1 MLRSTSTARDELTL
15 LTFDS
20 FLFSSRPPARRSNP
34 ISHHRLT
41 SNTWY
46 ETSPSSSSSRNH
58 YNSNTTN
65 SSSKVF
71 QQPDSSSYDRHNSSD
86 LIDTTSPSAVTTSN
100 SNTIKD
106 AKGLLSTQ
114 TQTLITNSAEPSSVA
129 PYKSKLLI
137 NNHHHH
143 HLKTIKS
150 RSGSESP
157 ISGRS
162 SRSHSRSPSS
172 CSSASSHTTTPTSSH
187 SSPASGAGEIVTHST
202 PSSHH
207 HRSIKSNS
215 TGKSSSAGHSHH
227 QRHRRN
233 LQASL
238 SSVPIPNSIDKPA
251 STTSSLS
258 SSGSVSGSNPVVHS
272 EDNRPLAIC
281 VKNLPLRSSD
291 TSLKDGLFHEYKKH
305 GKVTWVKVVGQ
316 SHERYALV
324 CFKKPEDVE
333 KALEVSQD
341 KLFFGCKIEVQP
353 YQGYDVDD
361 NEFRP
366 YEAEIDEYQSKSTR
380 TLFIGNLEKNVTVA
394 ELRKAFEVFGEI
406 LEIDI
411 KKQGSS
417 PYAFCQYADIVSVVK
432 AVRKMDGEHFGSTRI
447 KLGFGKSMP
456 TTCVWLDGIL
466 DGVSEHY
473 LTQQFSRFGT
483 VQKVAIDRDRKTA
496 LVSFDQIQC
505 AQQAVKETRG
515 TAIRGRKLQ
524 VDYASRECVDAFYAR
539 LEKLGVQPANINV
552 ESLITPGNN
561 MVRHTFNTSR
571 SRASSFS
578 RPGNP
583 VSGATSPTSTPS
595 AGSTPRHQSSSSNSK
610 KFRYAAAGSPEFYD
624 SNEYLDT
631 YGAGYDQ
638 ERLAG
643 DSDILNDGETI
654 TITSSSRS
662 RRCDN
667 KSEGECHAPCPEVRA
682 LNVSSIAT
690 FAGDIR
696 LVQRVD
702 SESGNS
708 GITSSI
714 RRRGERSPGESARHA
729 CGCDNET
736 NCGTFLPPLP
746 FRRDEDP

>member
-1 MLRSTSTARDELTL
+1 M
-15 LTFDS
+15 
-20 FLFSSRPPARRSNP
+20 
-34 ISHHRLT
+34 
-41 SNTWY
+41 
-46 ETSPSSSSSRNH
+46 
-58 YNSNTTN
+58 
-65 SSSKVF
+65 
-71 QQPDSSSYDRHNSSD
+71 
-86 LIDTTSPSAVTTSN
+86 TTSN
-100 SNTIKD
+100 SSNTIKD
-106 AKGLLSTQ
+106 TKGLLSTQ
-114 TQTLITNSAEPSSVA
+114 TQTLLAVQNAEQPNAA

-137 NNHHHH
+137 NNHHH

-172 CSSASSHTTTPTSSH
+172 CSSTSSHTTTPTSSH
-187 SSPASGAGEIVTHST
+187 SSPASAGAGEIVTHST

-207 HRSIKSNS
+207 HHHHRHIKSNS
-215 TGKSSSAGHSHH
+215 TGKASTGNSHH

-238 SSVPIPNSIDKPA
+238 ASVPTIPNSIDKPA

-380 TLFIGNLEKNVTVA
+380 TLFIGNLEKHVTVA

-473 LTQQFSRFGT
+473 LTQQFSRFGA

-595 AGSTPRHQSSSSNSK
+595 AGSTPRHHSSSGSVGK
-610 KFRYAAAGSPEFYD
+610 KFRYAAAGSPEFYG
-624 SNEYLDT
+624 SNEFLDSYGNT
-631 YGAGYDQ
+631 YEQ
-638 ERLAG
+638 ERVAVGG
-643 DSDILNDGETI
+643 DSDHLNDVEAI
-654 TITSSSRS
+654 AITSSSSR
-662 RRCDN
+662 RRCD
-667 KSEGECHAPCPEVRA
+667 K
-682 LNVSSIAT
+682 
-690 FAGDIR
+690 
-696 LVQRVD
+696 
-702 SESGNS
+702 
-708 GITSSI
+708 
-714 RRRGERSPGESARHA
+714 SPGKK
-729 CGCDNET
+729 
-736 NCGTFLPPLP
+736 
-746 FRRDEDP
+746 

>member
-1 MLRSTSTARDELTL
+1 M
-15 LTFDS
+15 
-20 FLFSSRPPARRSNP
+20 
-34 ISHHRLT
+34 
-41 SNTWY
+41 
-46 ETSPSSSSSRNH
+46 
-58 YNSNTTN
+58 
-65 SSSKVF
+65 
-71 QQPDSSSYDRHNSSD
+71 
-86 LIDTTSPSAVTTSN
+86 TTSN
-100 SNTIKD
+100 NSTTIKES
-106 AKGLLSTQ
+106 KGLLPTQ
-114 TQTLITNSAEPSSVA
+114 TQALITNSEPPIA
-129 PYKSKLLI
+129 ATYKSKLII
-137 NNHHHH
+137 NNHLHH

-172 CSSASSHTTTPTSSH
+172 CSSASSHTTAPTSSH
-187 SSPASGAGEIVTHST
+187 SSPVSGGAGEIVTHST

-207 HRSIKSNS
+207 QNHSRNIKSGTSS
-215 TGKSSSAGHSHH
+215 TGKASTGKSHH

-238 SSVPIPNSIDKPA
+238 SNVSIPNSSIDKPA

-272 EDNRPLAIC
+272 DDNRPLAIC

-380 TLFIGNLEKNVTVA
+380 TLFIGNLEKHVTVA

-473 LTQQFSRFGT
+473 LTQQFSRFGA
-483 VQKVAIDRDRKTA
+483 VQKVAIDRDRKMA

-561 MVRHTFNTSR
+561 MVRHTFNSTTR

-595 AGSTPRHQSSSSNSK
+595 AGSTPRHHSSSGSVGK

-624 SNEYLDT
+624 SNEYLET
-631 YGAGYDQ
+631 YGSSYDQ
-638 ERLAG
+638 ERTVGA
-643 DSDILNDGETI
+643 DSDLLNDGEAL
-654 TITSSSRS
+654 TITSSSAR
-662 RRCDN
+662 RRCD
-667 KSEGECHAPCPEVRA
+667 K
-682 LNVSSIAT
+682 
-690 FAGDIR
+690 
-696 LVQRVD
+696 
-702 SESGNS
+702 
-708 GITSSI
+708 
-714 RRRGERSPGESARHA
+714 SPG
-729 CGCDNET
+729 DN
-736 NCGTFLPPLP
+736 
-746 FRRDEDP
+746 

>member
-1 MLRSTSTARDELTL
+1 M
-15 LTFDS
+15 
-20 FLFSSRPPARRSNP
+20 
-34 ISHHRLT
+34 
-41 SNTWY
+41 
-46 ETSPSSSSSRNH
+46 
-58 YNSNTTN
+58 
-65 SSSKVF
+65 
-71 QQPDSSSYDRHNSSD
+71 
-86 LIDTTSPSAVTTSN
+86 
-100 SNTIKD
+100 
-106 AKGLLSTQ
+106 
-114 TQTLITNSAEPSSVA
+114 
-129 PYKSKLLI
+129 
-137 NNHHHH
+137 
-143 HLKTIKS
+143 
-150 RSGSESP
+150 SG
-157 ISGRS
+157 
-162 SRSHSRSPSS
+162 
-172 CSSASSHTTTPTSSH
+172 
-187 SSPASGAGEIVTHST
+187 GAGEIVTHST

-207 HRSIKSNS
+207 HHRNIKSNS
-215 TGKSSSAGHSHH
+215 TGKTLENLHH
-227 QRHRRN
+227 PRHRRN

-238 SSVPIPNSIDKPA
+238 ASVPILNSSIDKPA

-473 LTQQFSRFGT
+473 LTQQFSRFGN

-539 LEKLGVQPANINV
+539 LEKLGVQPANISV
-552 ESLITPGNN
+552 ESLITPGNS
-561 MVRHTFNTSR
+561 MLRHTFNPSR

-578 RPGNP
+578 RPENP

-595 AGSTPRHQSSSSNSK
+595 AGSTPRHHSSTGSVGK
-610 KFRYAAAGSPEFYD
+610 KFRYAVAGSPEFYD

-631 YGAGYDQ
+631 YNSGFDQ
-638 ERLAG
+638 KRVAASETDHVNEA
-643 DSDILNDGETI
+643 ETI
-654 TITSSSRS
+654 TTTSVSR
-662 RRCDN
+662 RRCD
-667 KSEGECHAPCPEVRA
+667 KSP
-682 LNVSSIAT
+682 
-690 FAGDIR
+690 GDIYK
-696 LVQRVD
+696 
-702 SESGNS
+702 
-708 GITSSI
+708 TK
-714 RRRGERSPGESARHA
+714 
-729 CGCDNET
+729 
-736 NCGTFLPPLP
+736 F
-746 FRRDEDP
+746 F

>member
-1 MLRSTSTARDELTL
+1 MLIA
-15 LTFDS
+15 
-20 FLFSSRPPARRSNP
+20 
-34 ISHHRLT
+34 
-41 SNTWY
+41 
-46 ETSPSSSSSRNH
+46 
-58 YNSNTTN
+58 NSE
-65 SSSKVF
+65 
-71 QQPDSSSYDRHNSSD
+71 QP
-86 LIDTTSPSAVTTSN
+86 V
-100 SNTIKD
+100 
-106 AKGLLSTQ
+106 
-114 TQTLITNSAEPSSVA
+114 VA

-137 NNHHHH
+137 NNHHHN
-143 HLKTIKS
+143 LKTIKS

-187 SSPASGAGEIVTHST
+187 SSPSGGAGEIVTHST

-207 HRSIKSNS
+207 HRNIKTNS
-215 TGKSSSAGHSHH
+215 SGKASSGSSHN

-233 LQASL
+233 LQTTLAN
-238 SSVPIPNSIDKPA
+238 VPIPNSIDKPA

-333 KALEVSQD
+333 KALEVSQN

-380 TLFIGNLEKNVTVA
+380 TLFIGNLEKHVTVA

-561 MVRHTFNTSR
+561 MVRHTFNQSR

-595 AGSTPRHQSSSSNSK
+595 AGSTPRHLSSSGSVGK

-624 SNEYLDT
+624 SNEYLDA
-631 YGAGYDQ
+631 YGNNYDQ
-638 ERLAG
+638 ERTVVG
-643 DSDILNDGETI
+643 EPDHLNDVEALS
-654 TITSSSRS
+654 ITSSTVR
-662 RRCDN
+662 RRCD
-667 KSEGECHAPCPEVRA
+667 K
-682 LNVSSIAT
+682 
-690 FAGDIR
+690 
-696 LVQRVD
+696 
-702 SESGNS
+702 
-708 GITSSI
+708 
-714 RRRGERSPGESARHA
+714 SPGL
-729 CGCDNET
+729 
-736 NCGTFLPPLP
+736 FPLHYCV
-746 FRRDEDP
+746 